1 MIKIRCSHAINVLIL
16 DMDNFTPPPLLP
28 YFTACNRYSFVSKF
42 PLQFLVIYF
51 LKKIRNKTMRPDNI
65 CIYIILRK
73 TKTTY
78 AYKALASIIS
88 YWRQEF
94 VLFIIV
100 SIAINVRPFVVK
112 KLYDRTEVNRVSF
125 NMRYSLSY
133 LFTSP
138 FCLRVKN
145 LSLTYKFHL
154 LSVSCSMRF
163 GTEYN
168 SYSMQHV

>member
-1 MIKIRCSHAINVLIL
+1 MCNHRNTGWIL
-16 DMDNFTPPPLLP
+16 PNDRRV
-28 YFTACNRYSFVSKF
+28 NRSVI
-42 PLQFLVIYF
+42 LARFLWCIV
-51 LKKIRNKTMRPDNI
+51 NI
-65 CIYIILRK
+65 CIYK

-78 AYKALASIIS
+78 AYKALASMIS

-112 KLYDRTEVNRVSF
+112 KLYDRTEVSRVSF

-133 LFTSP
+133 LFTSR